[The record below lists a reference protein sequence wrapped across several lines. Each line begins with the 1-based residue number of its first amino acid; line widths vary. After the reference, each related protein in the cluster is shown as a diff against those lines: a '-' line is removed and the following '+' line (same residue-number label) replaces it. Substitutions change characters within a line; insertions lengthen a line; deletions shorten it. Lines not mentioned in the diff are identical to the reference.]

1 MLSKNKSRIPSGF
14 GYHFQMIA
22 LVLLLTTCK
31 EKDNAPSLPQVND
44 QFKEYVLRFISE
56 AKARNVQ
63 VDVSNLK
70 IESVMQAIAMNGVN
84 YCGYTFSTLPSPSVQ
99 IALTSYCWNDQ
110 TDLNREI
117 LIFHELGHALLR
129 RSHDD
134 AILSNGLK
142 KSMMQSGNQ
151 FDMYT
156 EFTPLLRTY
165 YLDELF
171 NPSASPSSV
180 IIKHSSTR
188 IIFQDSISSPSSW
201 EFIKSSGSPPHTGTI
216 SSTEYASPRHA
227 LSISSSEA
235 TGVNQFS
242 YFGRSIA
249 VTGVPATSELIIN
262 VMIKLKGV
270 TKGASIAVD
279 VISQGKRSA
288 FYTTQ
293 GAINLT
299 GTQDFTQYP
308 VKIPV
313 LPEKADSIYVYLIF
327 FGENTGAIL
336 FDDIQVVNNF

>member
-1 MLSKNKSRIPSGF
+1 
-14 GYHFQMIA
+14 MIA
-22 LVLLLTTCK
+22 FALLLTTCK

-56 AKARNVQ
+56 AKARNVE
-63 VDVSNLK
+63 VDVSTLK
-70 IESVMQAIAMNGVN
+70 IESVTQTIAYGGVN
-84 YCGYTFSTLPSPSVQ
+84 YCGFTYTSLPAAPSVQ
-99 IALTSYCWNDQ
+99 IAMTSYCWNDQ
-110 TDLNREI
+110 TDLNKEI

-142 KSMMQSGNQ
+142 KSMMQSGSQ

-180 IIKHSSTR
+180 IIKHSNTR

-216 SSTEYASPRHA
+216 SSIEYASPRHA

-242 YFGRSIA
+242 YFGRSIT

-299 GTQDFTQYP
+299 GTQDFTQYS

-327 FGENTGAIL
+327 FGENNGTIL